1 MELSLAVC
9 KVPEVKCKALSCF
22 LFSFFFA
29 CLTDNCVKLSLKCV
43 MLTMYMC
50 TFSLATSVDV
60 VVVAQESLLEL
71 KHS

>member
-1 MELSLAVC
+1 
-9 KVPEVKCKALSCF
+9 
-22 LFSFFFA
+22 
-29 CLTDNCVKLSLKCV
+29 